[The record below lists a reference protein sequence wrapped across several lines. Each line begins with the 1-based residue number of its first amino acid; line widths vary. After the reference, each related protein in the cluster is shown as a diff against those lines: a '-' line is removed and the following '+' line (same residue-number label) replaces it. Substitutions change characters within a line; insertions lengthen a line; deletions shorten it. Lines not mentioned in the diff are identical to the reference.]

1 MCVHACMRGSVAQ
14 PSPTLCDPLDCSLP
28 GSSVHGISQARVLE
42 WVAIP
47 FSRGSSRPRD
57 GTPVSWVTCI
67 ARWILYH
74 WATRKLYLLLCTW
87 ACLVAQL
94 CLTLCDPM
102 DCSPPDSSV
111 HGIFPCRNTGM
122 GCHSFLQ
129 GIFPTQGSNT
139 CLLSLLHWQADSL
152 SLNHLGST
160 YCVYKYGQ
168 KLWISDCTT
177 CYNY

>member
-1 MCVHACMRGSVAQ
+1 MEGRLDHQAHARSLQSC
-14 PSPTLCDPLDCSLP
+14 PTLCDPMDPSPP
-28 GSSVHGISQARVLE
+28 GSSVHGIFQARVLE

-94 CLTLCDPM
+94 CLTLGDPM

-129 GIFPTQGSNT
+129 GIFPTQGSNPYLL
-139 CLLSLLHWQADSL
+139 CLLPCRQILYAVSHQGW
-152 SLNHLGST
+152 G
-160 YCVYKYGQ
+160 YWK
-168 KLWISDCTT
+168 
-177 CYNY
+177 